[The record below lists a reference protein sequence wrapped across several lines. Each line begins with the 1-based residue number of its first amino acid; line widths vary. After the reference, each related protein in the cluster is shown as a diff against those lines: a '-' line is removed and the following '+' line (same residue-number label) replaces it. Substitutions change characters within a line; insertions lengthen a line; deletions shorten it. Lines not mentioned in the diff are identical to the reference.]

1 MWRTFVNKS
10 SLCCW
15 VPVLVLAASALVVN
29 VRAQDASASDPRGQ
43 AQRVDANEYT
53 IGPDDV
59 LNISILDVPELSGE
73 FRVSNGGKI
82 TLPMLDHSLDAAGLT
97 LNSFSAVAARELK
110 SAGLVTNPHVTTSVV
125 QSRLHA
131 VAITGAVNHP
141 QIYPVFSQTTLLDM
155 LSQAEGLAVDA
166 SGIAVIH
173 RGPLAQ
179 FAAEK
184 MSTSPGESV
193 LTVDV
198 KHLLE
203 ASDAKSNIVIY
214 PGDRITVPRAGV
226 FYVVGAVNKPGGF
239 PMKPSSEG
247 TTVLQA
253 LALAEDTKY
262 HAIRDKS
269 MIIRKD
275 PFSPDGH
282 KQIPVAL
289 TKILNGHAPDLVL
302 QTDDVLFIPDS
313 TGRQVLKRGVEALL
327 QTTTG
332 LVIYR
337 VR

>member
-1 MWRTFVNKS
+1 
-10 SLCCW
+10 
-15 VPVLVLAASALVVN
+15 
-29 VRAQDASASDPRGQ
+29 
-43 AQRVDANEYT
+43 
-53 IGPDDV
+53 
-59 LNISILDVPELSGE
+59 
-73 FRVSNGGKI
+73 
-82 TLPMLDHSLDAAGLT
+82 
-97 LNSFSAVAARELK
+97 
-110 SAGLVTNPHVTTSVV
+110 
-125 QSRLHA
+125 
-131 VAITGAVNHP
+131 
-141 QIYPVFSQTTLLDM
+141 
-155 LSQAEGLAVDA
+155 
-166 SGIAVIH
+166 
-173 RGPLAQ
+173 
-179 FAAEK
+179 
-184 MSTSPGESV
+184 
-193 LTVDV
+193 V